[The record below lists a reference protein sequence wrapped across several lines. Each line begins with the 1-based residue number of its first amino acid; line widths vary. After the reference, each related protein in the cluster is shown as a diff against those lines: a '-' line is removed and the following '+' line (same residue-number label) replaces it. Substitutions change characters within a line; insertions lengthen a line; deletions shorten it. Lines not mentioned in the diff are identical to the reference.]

1 MTNKMWDPLIIQSE
15 NLEKSRSIILVGFNQ
30 TGKSTLG
37 FWLSDNLSLP
47 YYHSGPAPKNTE
59 RVIENCKVQLDL
71 IKTGHVLDR
80 FTPLCNPAY
89 NEVLIDES
97 TCMDKI
103 TGLVSQKA
111 HIIFC
116 DTTSKPINKSKY
128 TEEHFERICN
138 HNKSIRENYK
148 HALKGKP
155 HIKYDWRV
163 DSFEDILERVNVD
176 L

>member
-1 MTNKMWDPLIIQSE
+1 MIDLVWDDLLLQFE
-15 NLEKSRSIILVGFNQ
+15 DLEKTPSIILVGFNQ

-37 FWLSDNLSLP
+37 LLLSEKLSLP
-47 YYHSGPAPKNTE
+47 YHHSGPAPKDSIT
-59 RVIENCKVQLDL
+59 VFKNCEDQLDK
-71 IKTGHVLDR
+71 IKKGVILDR

-89 NEVLIDES
+89 NEVLINES

-103 TGLVSQKA
+103 VGIVSLKA

-116 DTTSKPINKSKY
+116 DTQSRPINKSKY

-155 HIKYDWRV
+155 FIKYDWRT
-163 DSFEDILERVNVD
+163 DSFEDILEKINAD